1 MTPAQLHAVRQ
12 TYSNSFSEG
21 MKICAITSAACVL
34 ATLIT
39 WRKVPIDIVSRRK
52 EQHSEHLRRLKMEKE
67 LRDSGAVAAE
77 SGVVVGEIRAAGKDE
92 SAV

>member
-1 MTPAQLHAVRQ
+1 
-12 TYSNSFSEG
+12 
-21 MKICAITSAACVL
+21 
-34 ATLIT
+34 
-39 WRKVPIDIVSRRK
+39 
-52 EQHSEHLRRLKMEKE
+52 MEKE